1 MNLKE
6 NKKPMHIILEE
17 VSKVTGVS
25 KELIKSRIRMREAAD
40 ARMLFCYMA
49 RKEGYLQREIGS
61 FVGLCHSRVS
71 AAYYDVKLGKGKFR
85 PLIAKL
91 SEGAEVSPE
100 NRKSMDVEDWIEDQ
114 SFVVVNPDLPVVGK
128 SVALKVVRM
137 AESRTVTKAVGIL
150 SSVLEG
156 WMHGGDAD
164 CIVAEFEEKLG
175 DALKKKTTGIKTDS
189 V

>member
-17 VSKVTGVS
+17 VAKVTGVS

-85 PLIAKL
+85 PLIQNCPK
-91 SEGAEVSPE
+91 V
-100 NRKSMDVEDWIEDQ
+100 RKCRQ
-114 SFVVVNPDLPVVGK
+114 
-128 SVALKVVRM
+128 
-137 AESRTVTKAVGIL
+137 RTGRA
-150 SSVLEG
+150 
-156 WMHGGDAD
+156 WMWRIG
-164 CIVAEFEEKLG
+164 
-175 DALKKKTTGIKTDS
+175 
-189 V
+189 

>member
-1 MNLKE
+1 
-6 NKKPMHIILEE
+6 MHIILEE

-91 SEGAEVSPE
+91 SEGTEVSPE

-128 SVALKVVRM
+128 SVALKAVRM
-137 AESRTVTKAVGIL
+137 AERQKPSGFFPPFWKAGCMAVMRTASLRNLKRNWAMRSR
-150 SSVLEG
+150 
-156 WMHGGDAD
+156 
-164 CIVAEFEEKLG
+164 
-175 DALKKKTTGIKTDS
+175 KKNKNRD
-189 V
+189 

>member
-1 MNLKE
+1 M
-6 NKKPMHIILEE
+6 
-17 VSKVTGVS
+17 
-25 KELIKSRIRMREAAD
+25 
-40 ARMLFCYMA
+40 
-49 RKEGYLQREIGS
+49 
-61 FVGLCHSRVS
+61 S

-114 SFVVVNPDLPVVGK
+114 SFVVVNPDLPVVEK
-128 SVALKVVRM
+128 SVALKLVRM
-137 AESRTVTKAVGIL
+137 AESRPEQKAFGIL
-150 SSVLEG
+150 NSYLEG